1 MQKIK
6 LALLSTLAG
15 VLVLPIVAFAL
26 PAGVPAISSLTQI
39 VIYIENALWVIF
51 GLIAV
56 VMFVMA
62 GILFLTA
69 GGQPEKVQSARSAF
83 IWGVAGVVVGIVA
96 YSIVAIVGTVMQ
108 GGA

>member
-6 LALLSTLAG
+6 LTLA
-15 VLVLPIVAFAL
+15 LVGLLALPVMAFAI
-26 PAGVPAISSLTQI
+26 PAGVPSISGLTQI
-39 VIYIENALWVIF
+39 VTYIENALWIIF

-56 VMFVMA
+56 ICFVMA

-83 IWGVAGVVVGIVA
+83 IWGIAGVVVGIVA
-96 YSIVAIVGTVMQ
+96 YSIVQIVSTVMQ